1 MRISTSNLFDS
12 NVRSISDAQSSM
24 VKTQQQISSG
34 RRLLTPADDPLGA
47 ARALDLGQGQ
57 AMNTQ
62 YTANRTSAKSTLTM
76 QEGALQG
83 VTSLLQDVRTQVLAA
98 GSGSL
103 DDASRKYIATDLRS
117 RLQELTG
124 LANSRDGVGNYMF
137 AGFQDTAPPFST
149 GAGAVSYVGDSGQKL
164 LQVGASRQM
173 PSNDSGEAIFMNVPA
188 SLVYTGSST
197 GAGTASLSSIMV
209 SDTAQVQAGHQY
221 EVKFDATGA
230 NYSVYD
236 LTKDPTR
243 TTALS
248 TGAYASPQ
256 TVTVDGLSMTVSGAP
271 QGGDAVSIKPV
282 RSQSIFA
289 TMDDLIATLETPV
302 ATTADR
308 QMLTYKLSAAG
319 ENIDHALDTVLG
331 TRASVGSRLQELD
344 SLDESGSARNQQY
357 ADQLSSIQDLDY
369 VKAISDLSQKQM
381 MLTAAQQT
389 TVKIQGLSLFNFL

>member
-12 NVRSISDAQSSM
+12 NVRSINDAQSSM

-62 YTANRTSAKSTLTM
+62 YTANRTSAKNTLSM

-117 RLQELTG
+117 RLQELTS

-149 GAGAVSYVGDSGQKL
+149 GSGAVSYVGDQGQKL

-173 PSNDSGEAIFMNVPA
+173 PSNDSGDAIFMNIPA
-188 SLVYTGSST
+188 SLVYAGSST
-197 GAGTASLSSIMV
+197 GTGTASLSSVMV

-248 TGAYASPQ
+248 TGAYTSGQ
-256 TVTVDGLSMTVSGAP
+256 TVTVDGLEMTLSGAP
-271 QGGDAVSIKPV
+271 QGGDAVAIKPV
-282 RSQSIFA
+282 RSQSVFA
-289 TMDDLIATLETPV
+289 TMDDLIAALEKPV
-302 ATTADR
+302 VSTDDR
-308 QMLTYKLSAAG
+308 RMLSYKLSAAG

-344 SLDESGSARNQQY
+344 SLDESGSARSQQY

>member
-1 MRISTSNLFDS
+1 MRISTSNLFES
-12 NVRSISDAQSSM
+12 NVRSIGDAQSSLA
-24 VKTQQQISSG
+24 KTQQQIATG

-47 ARALDLGQGQ
+47 AKALDLSQGQ

-62 YTANRTSAKSTLTM
+62 YAANRTSAKSSLSM

-103 DDASRKYIATDLRS
+103 DDQSRKFIATDLRS
-117 RLQELTG
+117 RLQELTS
-124 LANSRDGVGNYMF
+124 LANSRDGVGNYVF
-137 AGFQDTAPPFST
+137 AGFQDSAPPFST
-149 GAGAVSYVGDSGQKL
+149 GAAGTSYVGDSGQKM

-173 PSNDSGEAIFMNVPA
+173 PSNDSGDAIFMNVPA
-188 SLVYTGSST
+188 SQVYTGSST
-197 GAGTASLSSIMV
+197 GTGTAALSSIMV
-209 SDTAQVQAGHQY
+209 TDSSLVQAGHQY

-248 TGAYASPQ
+248 TGAYANPQ
-256 TVTVDGLSMTVSGAP
+256 TIVADGLTMTLSGAP
-271 QGGDAVSIKPV
+271 QGGDAVAIKPV
-282 RSQSIFA
+282 RSQSVFS
-289 TMDDLIATLETPV
+289 TMNDLINTLETPV
-302 ATTADR
+302 VTSQDR

-319 ENIDHALDTVLG
+319 DNIDHALDTVLS

-344 SLDESGSARNQQY
+344 SLDDAGSARDQQY
-357 ADQLSSIQDLDY
+357 AEQLSGIQDLDY
-369 VKAISDLSQKQM
+369 VKAISSMSQQQM

-389 TVKIQGLSLFNFL
+389 TVKVQGLSLFNFL

>member
-12 NVRSISDAQSSM
+12 NVRSINDAQSSM

-57 AMNTQ
+57 AMNNQ
-62 YTANRTSAKSTLTM
+62 YTANRTSARNTLTM
-76 QEGALQG
+76 QEGALQS
-83 VTSLLQDVRTQVLAA
+83 VTSLLQDVRAQVLAA

-117 RLQELTG
+117 RLQELSS

-137 AGFQDTAPPFST
+137 AGFQDAAPPFST
-149 GAGAVSYVGDSGQKL
+149 GSGAVRYVGDQGQKL

-173 PSNDSGEAIFMNVPA
+173 PSNDSGDAIFMNIPA
-188 SLVYTGSST
+188 SLVYAGSST
-197 GAGTASLSSIMV
+197 GTASLSSVMV
-209 SDTAQVQAGHQY
+209 SDTAKVQAGHQY

-230 NYSVYD
+230 NYSIYD
-236 LTKDPTR
+236 LSKDPTR
-243 TTALS
+243 STALS
-248 TGAYASPQ
+248 TGAYTSGQA
-256 TVTVDGLSMTVSGAP
+256 VTVDGLELTLSGAP
-271 QGGDAVSIKPV
+271 QGGDAVAIKPV
-282 RSQSIFA
+282 RSQSVFS
-289 TMDDLIATLETPV
+289 TMDDLISALEKPV
-302 ATTADR
+302 ATTDER
-308 QMLTYKLSAAG
+308 RMLTYKLSAAG

-331 TRASVGSRLQELD
+331 TRASVGSRMKELD
-344 SLDESGSARNQQY
+344 SLDESGSARNLQY

-381 MLTAAQQT
+381 MLTAAQKT
-389 TVKIQGLSLFNFL
+389 TVTIQGLSLFNFL